1 MNNSVG
7 DKLKD
12 SRERNSVS
20 LSELAQDLKI
30 SETFLAAL
38 EANKFEQLPGE
49 TYAIGFIRSYANR
62 FGLDADSLIRGYKST
77 HQVTVKSE
85 QEFFDLEH
93 PRAASKLIPVL
104 SGIAISLLII
114 IIWAVQAPPDTQPA
128 MGDISEPVPDMA
140 LSGSTDIS
148 TNKTDISTNKETINS
163 LSMDQSGEIQNSES
177 QANEVIPQVD
187 GATQTDLDIKPEG
200 LEPDSTAGGAEPL
213 ASLSEPATGLS
224 EPAVN
229 LSDPAP
235 RVSEPRASA
244 QEAFVDAIDPTSPVP
259 AAEPAPPT
267 ASSDEAE
274 PSQSEIQ
281 AALPVTIRAKRRTWM
296 RIESGAGRILYS
308 SILDEGA
315 EFALEQDQV
324 FSVSTRDAGAIEFFI
339 GSEMIGRLG
348 RDGEILAN
356 RSVNP
361 SQLAS
366 QR

>member
-128 MGDISEPVPDMA
+128 MGDISKPVPDMA

-163 LSMDQSGEIQNSES
+163 LSMDQSGEMQNSES

-213 ASLSEPATGLS
+213 ASLSESATSLS
-224 EPAVN
+224 E
-229 LSDPAP
+229 PAP

-259 AAEPAPPT
+259 AAEPAPRT

-308 SILDEGA
+308 SIIDEGA

>member
-148 TNKTDISTNKETINS
+148 TNKETINS

-177 QANEVIPQVD
+177 QANEFIPQVD

-200 LEPDSTAGGAEPL
+200 LEPDSTAGGAGPL
-213 ASLSEPATGLS
+213 ASLSESATGLS

-235 RVSEPRASA
+235 RATEPRASA
-244 QEAFVDAIDPTSPVP
+244 EEAFVDAIDPTSPVP

-308 SILDEGA
+308 SIIDEGA